1 MSSEIVEAVNVESFF
16 HESVS
21 DSVSSQNVDV
31 CDETV
36 VYLTHLLTRYV
47 RSDQL
52 FDQDEEEGMQIEPLA
67 VLYCNAAGA
76 RDLQARRDNLKKLGD
91 LALFLSGWFSHN
103 LERRRVGVRYYVQMG
118 ECAYEWLSECR
129 TATVRERVFSRIF
142 QDLATHF
149 NEMRDVISEIHMS
162 VEARSDSDLLGLY
175 ELWRRS
181 GSTRAAEKLRV
192 EGIDVVPDDAGS
204 ENRH

>member
-1 MSSEIVEAVNVESFF
+1 MSSEIVEAANVETFF

-36 VYLTHLLTRYV
+36 VYLTHLLARYV

-52 FDQDEEEGMQIEPLA
+52 FDQDDEEGMQIEPLA

-76 RDLQARRDNLKKLGD
+76 RDLQARRDYLKKLGD

-103 LERRRVGVRYYVQMG
+103 LEGRRVGVRYYVQMG

-129 TATVRERVFSRIF
+129 AATVRERVFSRIF

-181 GSTRAAEKLRV
+181 GSTRAAEKLRS